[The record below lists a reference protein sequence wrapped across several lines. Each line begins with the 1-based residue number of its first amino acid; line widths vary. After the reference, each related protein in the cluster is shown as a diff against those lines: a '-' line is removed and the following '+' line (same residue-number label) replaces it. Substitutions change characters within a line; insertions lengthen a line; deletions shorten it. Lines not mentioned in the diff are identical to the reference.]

1 MSTEPINP
9 VKEPLATKAVPPV
22 LSDNPIVK
30 KIVEETGASQMGEVA
45 KVAAQRGQLDLLPPE
60 FEPLVKKMKEDET
73 KAKLTEEDPRG
84 RKTVDADVLFV
95 AANIAANSALAQKEA
110 EASELKDKGVKD
122 FMKLLAADPEAARE
136 FLSRKIV
143 ESQEKRAQIN
153 EEMQP
158 GSEEIAQILMD
169 NKDNKRLIACL
180 AAKEPDP
187 NLTPDELAIWKRY
200 HELEEKQ
207 QKLGAQDIDEL
218 QKQRELDKLEDLTRR
233 YSQTTDPAE
242 RAKLER
248 EMNQISSSLDD
259 EKEDRKKEM
268 AAATDN
274 HEGVAK
280 GQDLRLEGVAK
291 KEQVY
296 EREIA
301 AAPKGAQI
309 SDDYGDAPAQ
319 PAPKV
324 ADRIPTIT
332 IDGATVGPGSALL
345 SQLGAPPEGA
355 QPDQKPP
362 QGPDIE
368 RKQPPSPSSGLG

>member
-1 MSTEPINP
+1 MSTEPTNP
-9 VKEPLATKAVPPV
+9 AQEALATKAVPPV

-30 KIVEETGASQMGEVA
+30 KIVEETGASQMGDVA

-60 FEPLVKKMKEDET
+60 FEPLIKKIKDEEG
-73 KAKLTEEDPRG
+73 KAKVAEEDPRG

-143 ESQEKRAQIN
+143 EIQEKRDKIN

-158 GSEEIAQILMD
+158 GSDEIAQILMD

-187 NLTPDELAIWKRY
+187 NLTPEELAVWKRY
-200 HELEEKQ
+200 QELEKKQ
-207 QKLGAQDIDEL
+207 QDLGAQDIDEL

-242 RAKLER
+242 RAKLEK

-259 EKEDRKKEM
+259 EKEDRKKEL

-280 GQDLRLEGVAK
+280 SQDLRVESIAK
-291 KEQVY
+291 KEQAY
-296 EREIA
+296 EQKRAEGSKA
-301 AAPKGAQI
+301 AGN
-309 SDDYGDAPAQ
+309 DDEYGDAPAQ
-319 PAPKV
+319 ASPKV
-324 ADRIPTIT
+324 AARAPTIT
-332 IDGATVGPGSALL
+332 IDGSTVGPESALL
-345 SQLGAPPEGA
+345 SQLGEPMEGTPPT
-355 QPDQKPP
+355 QKPP
-362 QGPDIE
+362 QGPDSE
-368 RKQPPSPSSGLG
+368 RKQPPAPSSGLG